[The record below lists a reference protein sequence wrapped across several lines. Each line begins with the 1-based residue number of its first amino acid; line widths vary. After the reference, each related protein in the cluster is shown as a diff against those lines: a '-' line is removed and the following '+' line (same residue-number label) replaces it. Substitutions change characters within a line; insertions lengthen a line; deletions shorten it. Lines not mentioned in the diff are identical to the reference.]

1 MRTQNNFYKP
11 KGLIE
16 NEKPDLNSLDQK
28 VIQVHAK
35 QGVPIPPGANIHEQN
50 INYSGDRIPT
60 RERQYRSA
68 HLNVR
73 RRDITRQQYQQQQ
86 MAAQQ

>member
-16 NEKPDLNSLDQK
+16 PEKPDLNNLDQK
-28 VIQVHAK
+28 VI
-35 QGVPIPPGANIHEQN
+35 GVPANPGGQMPNEAGNIHNQQN
-50 INYSGDRIPT
+50 INHSGDRIPT

-73 RRDITRQQYQQQQ
+73 RRDITRQQYQQ
-86 MAAQQ
+86 